1 MINPNFY
8 QQPVAVDSIQHR
20 QLKLAHGVRDWSVA
34 HALNAI
40 FVASVEFGDACCE
53 YPIVFVEAGKDES
66 SGKTLVAPVVVL
78 GVTERQNLYV
88 EQGAW
93 RAAYVPAMVR
103 AYPFGI
109 ARQDASRVG
118 VVIDSAYAGW
128 SQTEGQPLFDAG
140 GQPTELLSGMRDQL
154 EKLETEIQ
162 RTRLFGSLLVD
173 NELLQSMRFDATLPD
188 GRQVSLDGFLT
199 IDEKRFAELPDAKVV
214 ELHRSGAMGLIH
226 AHQISLRHMR
236 RLVEWHA
243 QRLGGGASVA
253 PGAPPAAG

>member
-109 ARQDASRVG
+109 ARQDASRVV

-243 QRLGGGASVA
+243 QRLGGDASVA

>member
-8 QQPVAVDSIQHR
+8 KQPVAVDSIQHR

-34 HALNAI
+34 HELNAI

-53 YPIVFVEAGKDES
+53 YPIVFVEAGKDEA

-109 ARQDASRVG
+109 ARQDASRVV

-128 SQTEGQPLFDAG
+128 SQTDGQPLFDAA

-199 IDEKRFAELPDAKVV
+199 VDEKRFAELPDAKVV

-243 QRLGGGASVA
+243 QRLGDGAAGTSA
-253 PGAPPAAG
+253 AAPAAG

>member
-1 MINPNFY
+1 
-8 QQPVAVDSIQHR
+8 
-20 QLKLAHGVRDWSVA
+20 
-34 HALNAI
+34 
-40 FVASVEFGDACCE
+40 
-53 YPIVFVEAGKDES
+53 
-66 SGKTLVAPVVVL
+66 
-78 GVTERQNLYV
+78 
-88 EQGAW
+88 
-93 RAAYVPAMVR
+93 
-103 AYPFGI
+103 
-109 ARQDASRVG
+109 
-118 VVIDSAYAGW
+118 
-128 SQTEGQPLFDAG
+128 
-140 GQPTELLSGMRDQL
+140 MRDQL

-243 QRLGGGASVA
+243 QRVGDGAA
-253 PGAPPAAG
+253 GAPPAVPAAG